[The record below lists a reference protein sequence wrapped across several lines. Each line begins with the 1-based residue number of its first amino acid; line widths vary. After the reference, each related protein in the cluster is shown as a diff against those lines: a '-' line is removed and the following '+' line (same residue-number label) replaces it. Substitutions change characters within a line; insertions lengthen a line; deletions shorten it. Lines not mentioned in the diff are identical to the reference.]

1 MDIESYEPR
10 GDQVIEA
17 QAHSA
22 IVQFDG
28 SPPEIGTALHVSRNG
43 ESVYGRIASHEGN
56 RRAQAIFAGSNA
68 DIEAGSSVEATDEP
82 AAFRP
87 PDEIGYLD
95 FGLDALV
102 PSSDASIPFE
112 WTRPDFADLASAR
125 PALSLGDDAL
135 DLFSPV
141 AEGGLNL
148 VIDGAPAGDHVP
160 QLEERVA
167 ETLDAD
173 LAIAVV
179 SGSDDARPDWADVV
193 VGAPEDA
200 WGSAMALRAGIC
212 LAARERDRGRSI
224 FVAGRLPA
232 LSATRRASASQKAE
246 GVSMETLVNRIADGL
261 LSVKDAMVTGL
272 LQLPV
277 PSGLEGTETIIESLG
292 IGEPDAQILIGT
304 DGCYD
309 PGRSTSDADR
319 DADARSREREARGI
333 LRQADELDDKRAIWG
348 DQELDPAERDM
359 VRRAEAYRRPL
370 FCDTVPST

>member
-17 QAHSA
+17 EAHSA
-22 IVQFDG
+22 IVQFDD
-28 SPPEIGTALHVSRNG
+28 SPPEIGTALRVSPNG

-56 RRAQAIFAGSNA
+56 RRAQVIFAGSNA
-68 DIEAGSSVEATDEP
+68 DIEAGNSVEATGEP

-87 PDEIGYLD
+87 PDEEGHLD
-95 FGLDALV
+95 FGHDAIV
-102 PSSDASIPFE
+102 PSSETSIPFD

-148 VIDGAPAGDHVP
+148 VIDGTPAGDHVP

-167 ETLDAD
+167 EAVDAD

-179 SGSDDARPDWADVV
+179 SESDERPDWADVV
-193 VGAPEDA
+193 VGAPDEP

-232 LSATRRASASQKAE
+232 LSATRGASASQRAE
-246 GVSMETLVNRIADGL
+246 GASMETLVNRIADGL
-261 LSVKDAMVTGL
+261 LSVQEAMVTGL

-319 DADARSREREARGI
+319 DADARSREREARGT
-333 LRQADELDDKRAIWG
+333 LRRADELDDKRAIWG
-348 DQELDPAERDM
+348 DQELDPAERDIL
-359 VRRAEAYRRPL
+359 RRAEAYRRPL